1 LFLVNMVSIMN
12 KDKTP
17 IVSGTDLENFRSAYS
32 GEKQLSILKDS
43 GGKMVVTW
51 PVGIG
56 KSHSIDDVIEASIE
70 GSDYDIVLIFEPTRD
85 LINERRLIKN
95 PLNSE
100 INIVN
105 LKPRPKI
112 KCGDVDDIWS
122 VYEVRGMGTLG
133 RAEICKKRCESVNCS
148 WLKQHQEITSADVVF
163 GTQAYLKNVPL
174 LLHDIKRRIGDKK
187 ILVLLDEV
195 NFAMSS
201 FQERLSDL
209 HLLQLVELF
218 DDIKESFKD
227 ESWFKEWQ
235 YKLNVLRKAQTLDL
249 CKSTWGF
256 PRIPMQAA
264 LMIQQRGWNK
274 WNEQFSY
281 IGGAL
286 EVFHDSLPK
295 SRQFDDNDSSL
306 VYSIEPKIPADFVVY
321 SATIDPLL
329 IKYRLNMKDDIC
341 SPYEHFRFLDKK
353 TRWYNISSGIGAA
366 KNYPN
371 NRAQILDFFSQLIMI
386 RVDENKKILLI
397 SRKKYAES
405 VVEELQEMLRENDR
419 DDIRV
424 TYSAGSDS
432 HGDNI
437 DCQVHVIHYGVVG
450 INNYEDFDCA
460 YCIQSYYIPID
471 LVSQGLQELFRD
483 DLHIELDLELERLP
497 CRRQINVKSSDHRF
511 TSINALAQPMMDHL
525 ESGVVTQAVGR
536 IRPYTSACEVITFQC
551 SENPHYKYDEDFL
564 SLDAA
569 RSFFD
574 VKHQRSRRKEELSN
588 RVQEHKKR
596 GLKQKEVSSCLGVSV
611 RTVRRY
617 WN

>member
-1 LFLVNMVSIMN
+1 
-12 KDKTP
+12 
-17 IVSGTDLENFRSAYS
+17 
-32 GEKQLSILKDS
+32 
-43 GGKMVVTW
+43 
-51 PVGIG
+51 
-56 KSHSIDDVIEASIE
+56 
-70 GSDYDIVLIFEPTRD
+70 
-85 LINERRLIKN
+85 
-95 PLNSE
+95 
-100 INIVN
+100 
-105 LKPRPKI
+105 
-112 KCGDVDDIWS
+112 
-122 VYEVRGMGTLG
+122 
-133 RAEICKKRCESVNCS
+133 
-148 WLKQHQEITSADVVF
+148 
-163 GTQAYLKNVPL
+163 
-174 LLHDIKRRIGDKK
+174 
-187 ILVLLDEV
+187 
-195 NFAMSS
+195 
-201 FQERLSDL
+201 
-209 HLLQLVELF
+209 
-218 DDIKESFKD
+218 
-227 ESWFKEWQ
+227 
-235 YKLNVLRKAQTLDL
+235 
-249 CKSTWGF
+249 
-256 PRIPMQAA
+256 
-264 LMIQQRGWNK
+264 
-274 WNEQFSY
+274 
-281 IGGAL
+281 
-286 EVFHDSLPK
+286 
-295 SRQFDDNDSSL
+295 
-306 VYSIEPKIPADFVVY
+306 
-321 SATIDPLL
+321 
-329 IKYRLNMKDDIC
+329 MKDDIC